1 MKKMRRFIALFLC
14 LVMLIPTQGI
24 SVLAE
29 TQQAGSS
36 YDISDSGSSSQ
47 GEDTGS
53 GSLGDSQAG
62 DSDSAGQGEDKGDE
76 SGQEGSGQDGS
87 QKGDSG
93 NEGSENGGSADG
105 SSENG
110 AESGGSSGNEAE
122 SGGSGEDGSETGG
135 NQGTNESEGTG
146 GSGETG
152 SGESGSEEPGTE
164 ESDSGSSKPSEDSEA
179 SKPSEEET
187 GNGETSGTGNETEDG
202 RVEETL
208 PLEPIPPTDEDRI
221 EETLPLD
228 PIPGGTGAAGG
239 AGPQVNVT
247 LPLEKIEEEPEDPF
261 IYWNPGN
268 EVLVQL
274 EDEIKVA
281 TSSNAEYADDIDDE
295 DEENAWAT
303 RSEVRDASDSEVVK
317 EAGAAAGKDR
327 ADGLSPEKPVR
338 TLKAAMK
345 RAEKL
350 ADSLDMELQDI
361 TIYAM
366 NPMEVKP
373 GDTETLKGKGITLA
387 SWPERSY
394 DSDLIFYVNGGELV
408 LRDVNL
414 ISGDAGTDLEDT
426 ALVRVDEGKVQLGA
440 GVQAYGSFVLNYTD
454 VKEVREWDTATA
466 SEATSSEIIENKNQ
480 DMIVPVIEL
489 LNGFTAQQQYYLSIL
504 GDEDGQYE
512 VVRSLFADDSS
523 EEEFL
528 DMFCLSEYVG
538 DDWTL
543 TVKEEAEATVRNTE
557 SQSEESDSPV
567 LRSRSAAFALTEVAL
582 TRKSLM
588 ATRAA
593 GTPVYWNPGGAIEI
607 GGITYPGG
615 QDGVNDG
622 SSPTAPVKTWAQAR
636 AIAYSGVIICMQP
649 VDVAANPDEY
659 IGVAVDGIYHIDGGS
674 DAPVTIKAWE
684 KLPQPAFLLPEGT
697 ALELENIVL
706 QGAVERNPVQLI
718 ICDGGDLYL
727 KRQVTTDYAYIQTI
741 MSDDSAAKNHPV
753 LADDTSSIDV
763 ELYYTEINENIN
775 YRYYKVVAPYGNL
788 ALEAETD
795 PEAAGQKLLGAF
807 YLSSFNSVT
816 EENGGKSKYAW
827 ELRQDTDQD
836 DMVEERH
843 LLELYAT
850 FYYDAI
856 YINGATG
863 DDRNYGAT
871 CEYPVKT
878 FARAKQILE
887 SAITESVTA
896 RGNAET
902 EDERNRIAYPKTIY
916 LCDTYAVNG
925 TELWDLSVRDG
936 SPFAEPGIYEDYNG
950 RQIQIL
956 VQPHLDPFK
965 DANNQEKHDVSE
977 TMIEI
982 KGKLTV
988 SDLTIFNN
996 SKLLSSK
1003 CILVSE
1009 GGRLAL
1015 DGQTIVRG
1023 DVVKSS
1029 YSDVKAVPIGIE
1041 IRDDASLAMLS
1052 TWTGQIDNHACGVNA
1067 LGGTVTMLSGKITSN
1082 FAKFK
1087 TYQISGAGV
1096 VLKNDAHFVMKG
1108 GEISEN
1114 NAYQHG
1120 GGVHLSG
1127 SESARPVF
1135 EQKGG
1140 IVSSNEAQYYG
1151 GGGVYVGQYA
1161 KAILENAI
1169 ITKNKTSTSN
1179 SRGGGVFVDNNG
1191 EFIMKSGTIS
1201 ENKAGLNGSIYGY
1214 GGGIF
1219 AHSNLN
1225 VSGGVIENNNANTGA
1240 GIAVFEPD
1248 SRDTSFEVNIE
1259 NAIVRNNSTYEGNS
1273 PGIWVRNSYATVKIK
1288 NSSVEGNTSKPNKL
1302 TVGEESAGGITIYSS
1317 SGPTEITDCIITA
1330 NKGGHGGGIAASS
1343 AIVSNCIVKDNEARE
1358 GGGVW
1363 ADGSVYIINTLIEN
1377 NKAETMGGGVYGS
1390 CNFRTYLTDVQVV
1403 NNRAVQGGG
1412 INGCFVFDETESG
1425 KSALTGNYANFGGGI
1440 YTWDSNYS
1448 DRKNII
1454 NISNPIINTV
1464 GGTNAQGNNLYSTG
1478 KDWVLQADF
1487 RQPENYDEESEIYNV
1502 YQTNTPIYI
1511 DAHKVKIE
1519 GKNAIYLNSAEA
1531 YLCYLTEPESGKI
1544 HELPISVNNQQF
1556 STGSIVIKPADI
1568 SSLTYKSV
1576 NQNWK
1581 VTGLPEMEHK
1591 VDYPKAVT
1599 NASINLD
1606 YSRGGQL
1613 PFRQQLGGFPD
1624 SKYQSRINAV
1634 LVGQGVYLDGENGS
1648 DNNDGLSPE
1657 TAVQTFQV
1665 AKLRLEENVDSAN
1678 SDLDNE
1684 IGFKPSIF
1692 ICGTVVIGS
1701 NESWELDYSQSRYA
1715 LSKYVAFE
1723 EQEGRTPERAQI
1735 ICFGS
1740 FIGDMI
1746 KVSQNTKL
1754 SLERIIIDGASKFI
1768 DNNLLGNRKMIIC
1781 DTSSELI
1788 LNGDTQLNNGSP
1800 CTVYS
1805 TGDVELNGNEKDINL
1820 QIGGDCG
1827 NAINIYQGKVVL
1839 NGYSRIDLTKTNGDG
1854 IGVGGNGQVYLNDNS
1869 SIFGGPDTGVL
1880 SSGIRH
1886 YIRESSDLTQIVEMS
1901 GASSIK
1907 NMQKGIVGTSVNM
1920 RIHMADE
1927 AKIENCFVGVDRLA
1941 GTLLMDGN
1949 ASIHRTEHPYRSSGV
1964 VVDEYNEKHDTN
1976 IKLQDSASIGGFEQG
1991 IGGGD
1996 SKIARPRK
2004 SLLVE
2009 LYDCARIYDAKIGI
2023 SVSGYDL
2030 LGGSKVFIKLGEKG
2044 GNDNVTIDNC
2054 YSYGIE
2060 IINNIELE
2068 LNANSKI
2075 HDCYNGVSMERLSKI
2090 TLNDDAGIASNE
2102 YSGIRVF
2109 VTAVYSDEL
2118 SYITMNDRAYI
2129 DGADKLKDN
2138 GINIASPTVLSMT
2151 GESQISG
2158 CGQSGI
2164 AVVPYM
2170 DFRFNN
2176 DSVIKLTDSAKV
2188 SGNTNGITCVDELS
2202 CIIELKGDSSVS
2214 NNIGD
2219 KQISVGKNTNLY
2231 LLEQSSVATE
2241 NSQDAIYS
2249 NGNIYLAGTASVK
2262 GIVNL
2267 RDYTRPITLV
2277 SNVSNEQVKPKYYLK
2292 LAESFGG
2299 QVVVKPDGINV
2310 TDASSELGYFAA
2322 TAEGSSKDK
2331 ELLAMFP
2338 NIILSGENN
2347 VYLSGSGDDANNGR
2361 TPETA
2366 VRTFARAKYLLETGP
2381 YTEGANIQIC
2391 GEVSVKE
2398 GDTLWSFGSGGVITN
2413 TVSNQTWQPKIM
2425 RYKAYRG
2432 RLISFNAKDMSD
2444 TEFRLENIIID
2455 GNSENVSLT
2464 YVNYLSPVALL
2475 YIQPDSTVILGEG
2488 AILQNNRVIVNGNPS
2503 DATPGVDVKGELIID
2518 GGVIRGLES
2527 EWQAEG
2533 YDALDSESGT
2543 AITVR
2548 ESGKLSILRGNICNN
2563 YHLKG
2568 SVILV
2573 NKGEFVMEG
2582 GVIENNIADA
2592 TAEGY
2597 SAERAGTI
2605 RFKSAKGNILSGMIR
2620 GNQAEHGA
2628 AISID
2633 ESTVIKLSGGQ
2644 ISNNKT
2650 ISGGTAIGRESP
2662 VYIGSEYNIEGKF
2675 ILDGGGCIINDA
2687 MYLRNTGMP
2696 ITLSNNIWQ
2705 TTRRYTV
2712 YLNQGFNGN
2721 QFKKGSAVVQP
2732 DNNMLTDASPYLQN
2746 FEVHS
2751 DKYILDRGQS
2761 ETRSGGT
2768 IAGVMENKCLLLM
2781 QAVFI
2786 DSDNGDNNNTG
2797 YSPAQAVTTFKKAV
2811 EKGRAEGG
2819 ESIKDYY
2826 VIYASGPIRN
2836 SGGESWSMEEPAYI
2850 CRYTGFLVYGTD
2862 GEPVEQDTKAYFG
2875 QLVIP
2880 KEELTFENIRIYGRR
2895 SQDDTGNNGESLVYI
2910 PDGATLNMKGKS
2922 TLARNYNI
2930 GNYMGENHFENLSS
2944 KGGAVYV
2951 DVGGTFN
2958 LEAGLIEETAATYG
2972 GAVYQASSETEAER
2986 FGRFKI
2992 SNSPLVSG
3000 SIYLDGTS
3008 DITAAYIEPE
3018 ESYIPGMLDKSETK
3032 LTVAMRNDFDGRPIV
3047 KYPGGYVPGY
3057 TQTSYYQLDDAI
3069 KAVYDVINRPGEAN
3083 VLQLDLRAILYLDG
3097 ENGKDSND
3105 GSTPEQAVG
3114 SIRRIYEILR
3124 DGGNIGGA
3132 EILVSGNVKI
3142 DGKSYITN
3150 KSITENNQVNYL
3162 GTYEDETG
3170 TVKTTSQV
3178 YFKRYVQPTAH
3189 GELEGYGVPTYKG
3202 SLLTVAD
3209 GGDFVINGIYFDG
3222 HSQDTVGGIREIVA
3236 AGVEAEAPLIVV
3248 EEGGKVEVRKQEIA
3262 DNVISTRNLF
3272 TNNVNIRSKSQ
3283 VIGQL
3288 DGTDITE
3295 GSSAGI
3301 EILGGECIINGCDF
3315 QNLHL
3320 GEGVSGGTDVYQFG
3334 KATIGYS
3341 TVFGGSVFLEGFG
3354 TAEEKQETSHYLDI
3368 SAHGSPVTDKF
3379 DVLIRDQYNGRT
3391 VAVYPDNGSGG
3402 ASVLDIPYYRLG
3414 GTISDYYT
3422 LVRRAGNL
3430 YVFELNVPA
3439 AVYVDGVDGSDSN
3452 SGSNPKN
3459 PLQTMKQAYANM
3471 QKYSTGIVY
3480 IVGEV
3485 TFPAGTEV
3493 TMTGNGYI
3501 AGTDKITLSSTDK
3514 VEIRRYIKPDFAVN
3528 PADDYAEL
3536 FSVEDYLGELFA
3548 VKDGV
3553 ILNLGGNLTIDG
3565 HGNPRDNS
3573 RVPAEY
3579 MVSHETQVNMPLI
3592 EVHSGGVLNL
3602 NRDAVLMDNYNTQEN
3617 DSHVDGGAVA
3627 NHGTTNLNGARLTN
3641 NMAAKGAGIYQ
3652 DGTFTI
3658 TERPEG
3664 ISGQG
3669 IYLTAGAVE
3678 DHMIQTTVKFGDD
3691 VILDVNMDNAVK
3703 GRDVVRFLTKASYA
3717 PNADVDAEH
3726 IHFRLGSTVPADLF
3740 LVKALEDPEV
3750 LELQNWEVLDV
3761 EVPEEIYLVVQKRGV
3776 KAASVTDEMLESPL
3790 YRIKNHGIY
3799 DVNVSLTGFLN
3810 ENSQAGIAFAPM
3822 NLVGTA
3828 AAAIGDTDLYLSV
3841 VGEADGAFSAMGEV
3855 ALDAFGTEEAAIQAF
3870 GRLAAGTEGGF
3881 TFKGTASEAFI
3892 TKYMDSTFPYTGK
3905 TAEEMRQYI
3914 KDNARAKYKMTYK
3927 IEMDPARR

>member
-1 MKKMRRFIALFLC
+1 MKRMRRFIALFLC

-24 SVLAE
+24 SALAE

-36 YDISDSGSSSQ
+36 YDISDSGSSGQS
-47 GEDTGS
+47 EDTGTGGADS
-53 GSLGDSQAG
+53 FGDSQAG
-62 DSDSAGQGEDKGDE
+62 DSDSDGQGEDKGDE
-76 SGQEGSGQDGS
+76 SGQE
-87 QKGDSG
+87 GDSG

-122 SGGSGEDGSETGG
+122 SGGAGEEGSETGG
-135 NQGTNESEGTG
+135 NQGTDESEGTG

-164 ESDSGSSKPSEDSEA
+164 ESGSGSSKPSEDGEA
-179 SKPSEEET
+179 SKPSEGET
-187 GNGETSGTGNETEDG
+187 GNGETGGAGNETEDG

-208 PLEPIPPTDEDRI
+208 PLEPIPPADEDRI

-247 LPLEKIEEEPEDPF
+247 LPLEKIEEEPEEPF

-281 TSSNAEYADDIDDE
+281 TSSNAEYADDIEDDG
-295 DEENAWAT
+295 EESAWAT

-317 EAGAAAGKDR
+317 EAGVAVGKDR

-366 NPMEVKP
+366 NPMEVKQ
-373 GDTETLKGKGITLA
+373 GDTEALKGKGITLA

-454 VKEVREWDTATA
+454 VKEMREWDTATA
-466 SEATSSEIIENKNQ
+466 SEATASEIIENKNQ

-489 LNGFTAQQQYYLSIL
+489 LNGFTTQQQYYLSIL

-528 DMFCLSEYVG
+528 DMFSLSEFVD

-593 GTPVYWNPGGAIEI
+593 GTPVYWNPGGPIEI

-615 QDGVNDG
+615 QDDVNDG
-622 SSPTAPVKTWAQAR
+622 SGPTAPVKTWAQAR

-649 VDVAANPDEY
+649 IDLAANPDEY
-659 IGVAVDGIYHIDGGS
+659 IGSPENSMYVIDGGS
-674 DAPVTIKAWE
+674 DAPVTVKAWE
-684 KLPQPAFLLPEGT
+684 VMPQPAFLLADGT
-697 ALELENIVL
+697 SLMLKNVVL
-706 QGAVERNPVQLI
+706 QGAVERNPMQLVV
-718 ICDGGDLYL
+718 CDGGDLYL
-727 KRQVTTDYAYIQTI
+727 EEKVTTDYAYIQMI
-741 MSDDSAAKNHPV
+741 LSEDSNAKDHPV
-753 LADDTSSIDV
+753 LVNDADSINV
-763 ELYYTEINENIN
+763 ELYFTGIDDNIN
-775 YRYYKVVAPYGNL
+775 YRYLNVAEPYGIL
-788 ALEAETD
+788 LDEAATD
-795 PEAAGQKLLGAF
+795 PESAGQKLMGALTIND
-807 YLSSFNSVT
+807 YNSITV
-816 EENGGKSKYAW
+816 ENGGKSEYAW
-827 ELRQDTDQD
+827 TLRQDTDED
-836 DMVEERH
+836 DNVAECEK
-843 LLELYAT
+843 LELYAD

-856 YINGATG
+856 YINGVSG
-863 DDRNYGAT
+863 DDRNYGEN
-871 CEYPVKT
+871 CKYPVKT
-878 FARAKQILE
+878 FSRAKEILE
-887 SAITESVTA
+887 QEIKNSVTA
-896 RGNAET
+896 RQDAAGQQSLINK
-902 EDERNRIAYPKTIY
+902 IAYPTKIY
-916 LCDTYAVNG
+916 ICDTVTVSG
-925 TELWDLSVRDG
+925 TENWNLSPVSG
-936 SPFAEPGIYEDYNG
+936 SPFIDAYTYSDYDG
-950 RQIQIL
+950 SRVEVHIK
-956 VQPHLDPFK
+956 PHLEPLQLSDGTK
-965 DANNQEKHDVSE
+965 KHDVPE
-977 TMIEI
+977 RMVEVG
-982 KGKLTV
+982 GKLGL
-988 SDLTIFNN
+988 SDVVLVNDN
-996 SKLLSSK
+996 KLKSSK
-1003 CILVSE
+1003 TILINS
-1009 GGRLAL
+1009 GGEVVLDKATVIRGVVPSLA
-1015 DGQTIVRG
+1015 
-1023 DVVKSS
+1023 DV
-1029 YSDVKAVPIGIE
+1029 AGNPIMQIGIE
-1041 IRDDASLAMLS
+1041 VSDNARLNMPS
-1052 TWTGQIDNHACGVNA
+1052 TW
-1067 LGGTVTMLSGKITSN
+1067 SGKIEKNILGVNGLGGSIAMSSGKISQN
-1082 FAKFK
+1082 S
-1087 TYQISGAGV
+1087 TYFYRYDTNGAGV
-1096 VLKNDAHFVMKG
+1096 VLKNNASFAMSG
-1108 GEISEN
+1108 GEISDN
-1114 NAYQHG
+1114 NTYSRGA
-1120 GGVHLSG
+1120 GVYMEGTESTVPKFKLSG
-1127 SESARPVF
+1127 GTI
-1135 EQKGG
+1135 KGNYTQPA
-1140 IVSSNEAQYYG
+1140 IEVVTL
-1151 GGGVYVGQYA
+1151 GGGVYVGEYA
-1161 KAILENAI
+1161 EFTMENNAI
-1169 ITKNKTSTSN
+1169 IADNRSDGRKGAN
-1179 SRGGGVFVDNNG
+1179 GGGVYLAAKG
-1191 EFIMKSGTIS
+1191 KCTMLGGT
-1201 ENKAGLNGSIYGY
+1201 
-1214 GGGIF
+1214 
-1219 AHSNLN
+1219 
-1225 VSGGVIENNNANTGA
+1225 VSGNNAGYQS
-1240 GIAVFEPD
+1240 G
-1248 SRDTSFEVNIE
+1248 
-1259 NAIVRNNSTYEGNS
+1259 Y
-1273 PGIWVRNSYATVKIK
+1273 YA
-1288 NSSVEGNTSKPNKL
+1288 
-1302 TVGEESAGGITIYSS
+1302 
-1317 SGPTEITDCIITA
+1317 
-1330 NKGGHGGGIAASS
+1330 
-1343 AIVSNCIVKDNEARE
+1343 
-1358 GGGVW
+1358 
-1363 ADGSVYIINTLIEN
+1363 
-1377 NKAETMGGGVYGS
+1377 MGGGVYTDGDLIVKGVIFENNKAFGTGGGAIASSSSQTCNIIVESAVISKNSGS
-1390 CNFRTYLTDVQVV
+1390 KGAGIYIGSSSTKLSITDTIVNDNKASSTGGGLYISGNTMGSVRFRNSVFSGNEANDGGAIASSTYGKIYLAECEIKNNKAENLGGGAFACQLYAVDTIFEGNIAKDGGAYFANGVSGSRFTDTIIR
-1403 NNRAVQGGG
+1403 NNHAEDAGGG
-1412 INGCFVFDETESG
+1412 INGVISLNETAKG
-1425 KSALTGNYANFGGGI
+1425 KSCLTGNSARKGGGI
-1440 YTWDSNYS
+1440 YASSSSASTIEIKISS
-1448 DRKNII
+1448 E
-1454 NISNPIINTV
+1454 ISNSV
-1464 GGTNAQGNNLYSTG
+1464 SGDNAQGSNIYVAGNIGANILEAKLKQPIS
-1478 KDWVLQADF
+1478 KDD
-1487 RQPENYDEESEIYNV
+1487 IYNIYNEGNGNISV
-1502 YQTNTPIYI
+1502 DVQNVEVEGENALFLNTASGTLRY
-1511 DAHKVKIE
+1511 
-1519 GKNAIYLNSAEA
+1519 Y
-1531 YLCYLTEPESGKI
+1531 TEPPVEVHK
-1544 HELPISVNNQQF
+1544 LPISLNPDAF
-1556 STGSIVIKPADI
+1556 SVGSVVVEPALTSSYRFYYVRKDYMETGVLVSTETVTFPK
-1568 SSLTYKSV
+1568 SLYDASV
-1576 NQNWK
+1576 N
-1581 VTGLPEMEHK
+1581 
-1591 VDYPKAVT
+1591 
-1599 NASINLD
+1599 ID
-1606 YSRGGQL
+1606 YSRGGNL
-1613 PFRQQLGGFPD
+1613 PLRTELGGY
-1624 SKYQSRINAV
+1624 KMTRNGTINIV
-1634 LVGQGVYLDGENGS
+1634 LIGQGIYLDGVNG
-1648 DNNDGLSPE
+1648 DNSKDGLSPD
-1657 TAVQTFQV
+1657 TAVKTYSV
-1665 AKLRLEENVDSAN
+1665 AKQRLEENVDAAN
-1678 SDLDNE
+1678 SDVMEECGFMPVIYVCDTVTITGTALWE
-1684 IGFKPSIF
+1684 I
-1692 ICGTVVIGS
+1692 
-1701 NESWELDYSQSRYA
+1701 DYSESRYIN
-1715 LSKYVAFE
+1715 SKYVAYE
-1723 EQEGRTPERAQI
+1723 TQKGRTPVDAKITR
-1735 ICFGS
+1735 FGS
-1740 FIGDMI
+1740 FYGTMLLVDANSTLEFGKIIMEGGADVISLGRLNYPMI
-1746 KVSQNTKL
+1746 RARISSRCILSGNTSLQKGYPEIIRSEGNVEMNGNADDKNEQIKGVYGTGIYL
-1754 SLERIIIDGASKFI
+1754 LSDASLE
-1768 DNNLLGNRKMIIC
+1768 M
-1781 DTSSELI
+1781 
-1788 LNGDTQLNNGSP
+1788 
-1800 CTVYS
+1800 
-1805 TGDVELNGNEKDINL
+1805 
-1820 QIGGDCG
+1820 
-1827 NAINIYQGKVVL
+1827 
-1839 NGYSRIDLTKTNGDG
+1839 NGYSRIDLSDAVVSSSISDNR
-1854 IGVGGNGQVYLNDNS
+1854 GVFLLEGKVTLNDES
-1869 SIFGGPDTGVL
+1869 SICATKKLDFATGISSINNTKSKKNELYINDDASIKGLHVGIESTGYNTNIVMSGNSVIESCDNGISQLGAILLMKDDAAIKGGL
-1880 SSGIRH
+1880 SGIAFDRDSN
-1886 YIRESSDLTQIVEMS
+1886 YMAQVI
-1901 GASSIK
+1901 
-1907 NMQKGIVGTSVNM
+1907 M
-1920 RIHMADE
+1920 R
-1927 AKIENCFVGVDRLA
+1927 NR
-1941 GTLLMDGN
+1941 
-1949 ASIHRTEHPYRSSGV
+1949 ASISGV
-1964 VVDEYNEKHDTN
+1964 RAGIAAENLEREP
-1976 IKLQDSASIGGFEQG
+1976 SMSRSI
-1991 IGGGD
+1991 
-1996 SKIARPRK
+1996 
-2004 SLLVE
+2004 E
-2009 LYDCARIYDAKIGI
+2009 LYDEAQIKNAITGINVKKNADAVNIKIIFGKKGSSDRPSI
-2023 SVSGYDL
+2023 SSDESE
-2030 LGGSKVFIKLGEKG
+2030 GGSAI
-2044 GNDNVTIDNC
+2044 
-2054 YSYGIE
+2054 
-2060 IINNIELE
+2060 NIEEAKVEVE
-2068 LNANSKI
+2068 LNAFSNLSAHLHGICFNSNSDMVTVVMNDSAWIGGNEKDGI
-2075 HDCYNGVSMERLSKI
+2075 HINGDLSRCI
-2090 TLNDDAGIASNE
+2090 FD
-2102 YSGIRVF
+2102 
-2109 VTAVYSDEL
+2109 
-2118 SYITMNDRAYI
+2118 ITMNDHSLIGGEGKR
-2129 DGADKLKDN
+2129 GNKEN
-2138 GINIASPTVLSMT
+2138 GIYTEAFINVTMRDEAAICGNGTRGIAIIRK
-2151 GESQISG
+2151 SQITLEES
-2158 CGQSGI
+2158 
-2164 AVVPYM
+2164 A
-2170 DFRFNN
+2170 
-2176 DSVIKLTDSAKV
+2176 SVF
-2188 SGNTNGITCVDELS
+2188 G
-2202 CIIELKGDSSVS
+2202 
-2214 NNIGD
+2214 NIGNQGTQ
-2219 KQISVGKNTNLY
+2219 QIFLGTEGNLY
-2231 LLEQSSVATE
+2231 LRGNTSVKAE
-2241 NSQDAIYS
+2241 EAKEAIYS
-2249 NGNIYLAGTASVK
+2249 RGNIYLEGTAMVD
-2262 GIVNL
+2262 GIINL
-2267 RDYTRPITLV
+2267 QDSKKPITLL
-2277 SNVSNEQVKPKYYLK
+2277 SAIDRTNSLPKYDLN
-2292 LAESFGG
+2292 LCEAFAS
-2299 QVVVKPDGINV
+2299 QIVVKPDGVGI
-2310 TDASSELGYFAA
+2310 TDATKEFECFTA
-2322 TAEGSSKDK
+2322 TAEGTSKGRR
-2331 ELLAMFP
+2331 LLPASP
-2338 NIILSGENN
+2338 NIILEGENN
-2347 VYLSGSGDDANNGR
+2347 VYISGTGNDANSGVSP
-2361 TPETA
+2361 TTA
-2366 VRTFARAKYLLETGP
+2366 VRTFKRAKELLETGI
-2381 YTEGANIQIC
+2381 YTKGAKILVC
-2391 GEVSVKE
+2391 GEIEVKE
-2398 GDTLWSFGSGGVITN
+2398 GDNVWSFGENGTVTN
-2413 TVSNQTWQPKIM
+2413 TVTGDTWTPLVQ
-2425 RYKAYRG
+2425 RYEQYEG
-2432 RLISFNAKDMSD
+2432 RLISLSPNTMGDD
-2444 TEFRLENIIID
+2444 TEFLLENIIID
-2455 GNSENVSLT
+2455 GNGESNAISSASKEIQLIYVGTGMTAQIGKGAVLQNNYCSSTWDASGIGNLGVKVDGGVLDVNGGLISDMYYKTPSATGARGKQGIAIYCINSGEVLIRDGSIENIRFESGNFVTSASIIYMGPGTKFSMVGGIIEKNELDFTKTAVTRGIKETGIIHINDAVANINAGLIRNNSSIKGAAIYYSGTAPLT
-2464 YVNYLSPVALL
+2464 LSGGKIDKNKVVDENPIGKYSPI
-2475 YIQPDSTVILGEG
+2475 YIDGTNFRINGGG
-2488 AILQNNRVIVNGNPS
+2488 AILD
-2503 DATPGVDVKGELIID
+2503 DAIYLNSVEKP
-2518 GGVIRGLES
+2518 
-2527 EWQAEG
+2527 
-2533 YDALDSESGT
+2533 
-2543 AITVR
+2543 ITV
-2548 ESGKLSILRGNICNN
+2548 
-2563 YHLKG
+2563 
-2568 SVILV
+2568 
-2573 NKGEFVMEG
+2573 
-2582 GVIENNIADA
+2582 
-2592 TAEGY
+2592 T
-2597 SAERAGTI
+2597 
-2605 RFKSAKGNILSGMIR
+2605 
-2620 GNQAEHGA
+2620 
-2628 AISID
+2628 
-2633 ESTVIKLSGGQ
+2633 
-2644 ISNNKT
+2644 
-2650 ISGGTAIGRESP
+2650 
-2662 VYIGSEYNIEGKF
+2662 
-2675 ILDGGGCIINDA
+2675 
-2687 MYLRNTGMP
+2687 
-2696 ITLSNNIWQ
+2696 NNIWQ

-2712 YLNQGFNGN
+2712 YLNQGSEAD
-2721 QFKKGSAVVQP
+2721 QLKKGSVVVQP

-2761 ETRSGGT
+2761 ETRNGGT
-2768 IAGVMENKCLLLM
+2768 IAGVKENKCLLLM

-2786 DSDNGDNNNTG
+2786 DSDNGNNNNTG
-2797 YSPAQAVTTFKKAV
+2797 FSPAQAVETFKEAV
-2811 EKGRAEGG
+2811 IKGRAEGE

-2850 CRYTGFLVYGTD
+2850 CRYTGFPVYGAD
-2862 GEPVEQDTKAYFG
+2862 GEPIEQDTKAYFG

-2880 KEELTFENIRIYGRR
+2880 KEELTLENIRIYGRR

-2910 PDGATLNMKGKS
+2910 PDGATVNMKGKS
-2922 TLARNYNI
+2922 TLSRNYNI

-2958 LEAGLIEETAATYG
+2958 LEAGLVEETAATYG
-2972 GAVYQASSETEAER
+2972 GAVYQAASETEAER

-3008 DITAAYIEPE
+3008 DITASYIEPA
-3018 ESYIPGMLDKSETK
+3018 ESYTPGMLDKSETK
-3032 LTVAMRNDFDGRPIV
+3032 LTVDMRNDYDCRPIV

-3142 DGKSYITN
+3142 DGKTYITN

-3202 SLLTVAD
+3202 SLITVAD

-3236 AGVEAEAPLIVV
+3236 AGVEAEAPLLVV

-3320 GEGVSGGTDVYQFG
+3320 SEGVSGGTDVYQFG

-3439 AVYVDGVDGSDSN
+3439 AVYVDGVNGSDSN

-3493 TMTGNGYI
+3493 TMAGNGYI

-3528 PADDYAEL
+3528 SADDYAEL

-3553 ILNLGGNLTIDG
+3553 TLNLGGNLTVDG

-3652 DGTFTI
+3652 DGAFTI

-3669 IYLTAGAVE
+3669 IYLTADTVE

-3691 VILDVNMDNAVK
+3691 VILDVDMDNAIK

-3740 LVKALEDPEV
+3740 LVKALEDSEV

-3810 ENSQAGIAFAPM
+3810 ENTQAGIAFAHM

-3828 AAAIGDTDLYLSV
+3828 AVAVGDTDLYLSV